1 MPHISIPTFH
11 RLREHLSRSRLRFA
25 IPPLVAVF
33 AWAVWVVVAGIVSGH
48 PGPVP
53 LFALLTIFLVI
64 LTLAIAG
71 AATPFPLVAGVLS
84 FHGRIQTMLVTVAA
98 TAPLVIALFVTP
110 HRWKGE
116 PPLLADRLP
125 LLGWFFDGIMNV
137 LPLAEGTLAHDLAFS
152 GFTLLGFYLE
162 CVLVATVFYA
172 ILRVVIFLRR
182 PNSGGGGN
190 AE

>member
-1 MPHISIPTFH
+1 M
-11 RLREHLSRSRLRFA
+11 
-25 IPPLVAVF
+25 
-33 AWAVWVVVAGIVSGH
+33 
-48 PGPVP
+48 
-53 LFALLTIFLVI
+53 I

-125 LLGWFFDGIMNV
+125 IFGWLLDDAMSA
-137 LPLAEGTLAHDLAFS
+137 LPLAEDSLAHGLVFSAFT
-152 GFTLLGFYLE
+152 FLGFYLE
-162 CVLVATVFYA
+162 CVLVTAVFYV
-172 ILRVVIFLRR
+172 ILRVVISLRR
-182 PNSGGGGN
+182 PDSGDGGG